1 MESLIAAMPSDVP
14 DNTPPEEDPPQLS
27 NLPEEELL
35 GAAMPS
41 DVPED
46 TLPDSGKGGNDE
58 HKVEALVDPEK
69 EEVGEK
75 MMNEPVVAV
84 KKKFTLIRGVGAYK
98 PPVGKKWAK
107 PGTVAMFADEVIEPK
122 KAKKNIIITEDPP
135 KLKDPP
141 ELRMLLPLVPA
152 GLDPSN
158 VNPPSTKTDD
168 FMYKLSMLEKMKKRA
183 DSPSGVL

>member
-1 MESLIAAMPSDVP
+1 MPSDVP

-46 TLPDSGKGGNDE
+46 TLPDSGKGGDDE
-58 HKVEALVDPEK
+58 HKVEALVNPEK

-84 KKKFTLIRGVGAYK
+84 KKKFTLIRGVGAIK

-122 KAKKNIIITEDPP
+122 K
-135 KLKDPP
+135 LKRTS
-141 ELRMLLPLVPA
+141 LSLKILP
-152 GLDPSN
+152 S
-158 VNPPSTKTDD
+158 
-168 FMYKLSMLEKMKKRA
+168 
-183 DSPSGVL
+183 